1 MILKNELYRI
11 KNKSVT
17 DKGAAFDIELDA
29 AHFIYQAHFP
39 GEPITPGVCMIQ
51 IAKELL
57 EEAVGCRLQ
66 IVKVKNVKFLSV
78 LTPGLSA
85 DATYSIGKIVKDDD
99 GGNVKAQAV
108 VISAGETKAKISFV
122 CAVKE

>member
-1 MILKNELYRI
+1 MILKNELYKI
-11 KNKSVT
+11 KDKSVT
-17 DKGAAFDIELDA
+17 DKGATFDIELND

-57 EEAVGCRLQ
+57 EETVDCSLQ

-78 LTPGLSA
+78 LTPGQSA
-85 DATYSIGKIVKDDD
+85 DVTYSIGKIVKDDD
-99 GGNVKAQAV
+99 GNIVKAQAV
-108 VISAGETKAKISFV
+108 VTSAGEAKAKISFV
-122 CAVKE
+122 CTIK